1 MKKFLS
7 ALHKFERLT
16 NGLSEA
22 IGPLVAASVQ
32 QNITECSEPGNS
44 PLTKRLKGNKGPLKD
59 SGELRASITYTT
71 RNDTLLVGTNKAHA
85 PLLND
90 GGVIRAKKAKM
101 LTIPA
106 TRQVKLQTNIKGVRG
121 FLSALETKGWSIVWR
136 GGSVLGTPPIGQ
148 KGLGVKLTAKI
159 GKDGKKQRPAY
170 LLYYRKKEVVVPARR
185 FMQLTKAHRTE
196 LHAFVKNYMSGAFK

>member
-7 ALHKFERLT
+7 SLHKFERAA
-16 NGLSEA
+16 NGLPEA

-32 QNITECSEPGNS
+32 QNITEFSEPSNS

-85 PLLND
+85 QLLND

-121 FLSALETKGWSIVWR
+121 FLSALEAKGWSIAWR

-148 KGLGVKLTAKI
+148 KGLGVKLPAKI
-159 GKDGKKQRPAY
+159 GKDGKKLRPAY
-170 LLYYRKKEVVVPARR
+170 LLYYRKKEVEVPARR
-185 FMQLTKAHRTE
+185 FMRLTDQSKTE
-196 LHAFVKNYMSGAFK
+196 LNAFVKNYMSGALK